1 MLSYC
6 LPIAT
11 YLMVILKALK
21 RKKRACENPEA
32 GFEGISW
39 VFFSLRFSWHLIFQD
54 CPLMSSHFHM
64 IEIKQL
70 KEDKSP

>member
-6 LPIAT
+6 LPVAT
-11 YLMVILKALK
+11 YLMVILKGLK

-39 VFFSLRFSWHLIFQD
+39 GFFFFSLRFSWYLIFQD
-54 CPLMSSHFHM
+54 CPLTSSHFHM
-64 IEIKQL
+64 IEMKT
-70 KEDKSP
+70 